1 MAYRSLSPDALRHG
15 TGFGDHRPGAHRHVD
30 ACGTDLLVL
39 LDVLDFARI
48 AGDCGHPVLL
58 YGETGSGKTHL
69 AREIHDRCR
78 RAGKPFV
85 RVNCAAIPDT
95 LFERE
100 MFGHVRGAFTDARE
114 AGTGFFEAADGG
126 TLFLD
131 EIGEIPLSIQPKLLA
146 VLEEGSFRRLGS
158 PREVRVDV
166 QIIAATNRDLAEMVR
181 SKQFRQDL
189 FYRFSVLK
197 YRVPSLRE
205 RREDL
210 PDLVRLLLRRNA
222 HPDTG
227 PPRLADGTLEVI
239 RAYPWPGN
247 IRELENALR
256 AGAVFARGG
265 EIQPHHLPEEVRA
278 WTPPDP
284 EGEGSCSGARNS
296 GRYAAPGDPEEERGR
311 RGVLTLLDEDGSVRR
326 DSLLVFPGEEFLIA
340 RKPGM
345 VSVGPSPF
353 GRRGV
358 FGVGRDGRIYYGWT
372 DTLGVEVYSL
382 EGRRVGGFAGEAD
395 LPEVT
400 RSDIEEEGADLG
412 PEFRRVL
419 EAEVPDTW
427 PAVRSLVMDD
437 RERLWVTLTG
447 KRKKGETGMVFT
459 PSGSLLASVSIPDDL
474 EIRTVRRDRV
484 YSVEKDENGV
494 PRVVIHRVNH
504 PLTK

>member
-1 MAYRSLSPDALRHG
+1 VWWRAHPVVARVFPDVKEPGLAYRSLSPDAFRHD
-15 TGFGDHRPGAHRHVD
+15 TGLGDHHPGAHGHLD
-30 ACGTDLLVL
+30 AFGAGLLAS

-48 AGDCGHPVLL
+48 AADCGHPVLL

-114 AGTGFFEAADGG
+114 AGAGFFEAADGG

-131 EIGEIPLSIQPKLLA
+131 EIGEIPLSVQPKLLA

-158 PREVRVDV
+158 PREARVDV
-166 QIIAATNRDLAEMVR
+166 QIIAATNRDLAEMVQA
-181 SKQFRQDL
+181 KQFRQDL

-227 PPRLADGTLEVI
+227 PPRLADETLEVI

-256 AGAVFARGG
+256 AGAVFARGE
-265 EIQPHHLPEEVRA
+265 EIHPHHLPEEIRA
-278 WTPPDP
+278 WTASEPGRAGLSSTARSP
-284 EGEGSCSGARNS
+284 E
-296 GRYAAPGDPEEERGR
+296 RYAAPGDPEAEREAIVDALAAAGGNKTVAAR
-311 RGVLTLLDEDGSVRR
+311 ALGMSRSTLWAKLQRYRLD
-326 DSLLVFPGEEFLIA
+326 
-340 RKPGM
+340 
-345 VSVGPSPF
+345 
-353 GRRGV
+353 
-358 FGVGRDGRIYYGWT
+358 
-372 DTLGVEVYSL
+372 
-382 EGRRVGGFAGEAD
+382 
-395 LPEVT
+395 
-400 RSDIEEEGADLG
+400 
-412 PEFRRVL
+412 
-419 EAEVPDTW
+419 
-427 PAVRSLVMDD
+427 
-437 RERLWVTLTG
+437 
-447 KRKKGETGMVFT
+447 
-459 PSGSLLASVSIPDDL
+459 
-474 EIRTVRRDRV
+474 
-484 YSVEKDENGV
+484 
-494 PRVVIHRVNH
+494 
-504 PLTK
+504 

>member
-1 MAYRSLSPDALRHG
+1 MAYQSLSPDALRREVDL
-15 TGFGDHRPGAHRHVD
+15 GDHRPGAHRHAD
-30 ACGTDLLVL
+30 SLGADLLVSPEI
-39 LDVLDFARI
+39 LDFARI

-69 AREIHDRCR
+69 AREIHGRCR

-85 RVNCAAIPDT
+85 RVNCAAIPDS

-158 PREVRVDV
+158 PREARVDV
-166 QIIAATNRDLAEMVR
+166 QIIAATNRDLPEMVR

-189 FYRFSVLK
+189 FYRFSVLQ

-256 AGAVFARGG
+256 AGAVFARGE
-265 EIQPHHLPEEVRA
+265 EIQPHHLPEEIRA
-278 WTPPDP
+278 WTAS
-284 EGEGSCSGARNS
+284 ECGRAVLSSAARS
-296 GRYAAPGDPEEERGR
+296 AERYAAPQD
-311 RGVLTLLDEDGSVRR
+311 
-326 DSLLVFPGEEFLIA
+326 PGEERVAILDALAVAGGNKTVAA
-340 RKPGM
+340 RALGM
-345 VSVGPSPF
+345 SRS
-353 GRRGV
+353 
-358 FGVGRDGRIYYGWT
+358 
-372 DTLGVEVYSL
+372 TLWAKLQRY
-382 EGRRVGGFAGEAD
+382 RQD
-395 LPEVT
+395 
-400 RSDIEEEGADLG
+400 
-412 PEFRRVL
+412 
-419 EAEVPDTW
+419 
-427 PAVRSLVMDD
+427 
-437 RERLWVTLTG
+437 
-447 KRKKGETGMVFT
+447 
-459 PSGSLLASVSIPDDL
+459 
-474 EIRTVRRDRV
+474 
-484 YSVEKDENGV
+484 
-494 PRVVIHRVNH
+494 
-504 PLTK
+504 